1 MVCNSGRSFRLI
13 LPAIFALV
21 ATVSFAQSTSNAAS
35 AVTPMQQRVISESAS
50 TQKTGD
56 ELRVTS
62 GGGEVHLNVGQP
74 APLNRVMTAICVQQ
88 KIKCTGTEG
97 LAAFRVPEMSVD
109 GTLRQ
114 VVSGLLE
121 GTGVNYSF
129 TRTRQGVTSQIDFL
143 GKAPHGSAA
152 VSPASADV
160 HHADAQP
167 ATADAQPATTK
178 KPMTL
183 QEAMGKKS
191 DDNSNQQGGADSSI
205 STAGYSDGQTG
216 NITPSDQSSKGTS
229 PFPAA
234 PPIVQP
240 TLIPGEEFP
249 IITTTDKVQRNG
261 SAIPGSPSNDPKLRT
276 AWPSPF
282 PPPSNSTAQPH

>member
-1 MVCNSGRSFRLI
+1 MVWNSGRSFRLI
-13 LPAIFALV
+13 LPAISALV
-21 ATVSFAQSTSNAAS
+21 ATVSFAQNTSNAAS
-35 AVTPMQQRVISESAS
+35 AVTPMQQRVTPASAS

-143 GKAPHGSAA
+143 GKAPHESAA

-160 HHADAQP
+160 HHADAH
-167 ATADAQPATTK
+167 PATTKK

-183 QEAMGKKS
+183 QEAFGKKS
-191 DDNSNQQGGADSSI
+191 GDNGNQQAAADSSI
-205 STAGYSDGQTG
+205 STAAYSDGQTG
-216 NITPSDQSSKGTS
+216 NITPSDQSSKATS

-249 IITTTDKVQRNG
+249 IITTTDQVQRNG
-261 SAIPGSPSNDPKLRT
+261 SAIPGSPPNDPRLRT
-276 AWPSPF
+276 GSPSPF